1 MKTEK
6 LSSQFIHWLGMNQK
20 LVRITILVFPALL
33 FMLAGAPSHATAYT
47 PLSWQQVVKS
57 HANPTFIGQLKHLSW
72 IRDQNRNFIDDEI
85 EARFGPKDR
94 TNIILALNRCLP
106 PAQVQEIFSR
116 YGKIAYVGKLVS
128 FVFLNDVPIADLP
141 ALAARP
147 EVAMVE
153 WQIPET
159 LELDVASR
167 AIQAHSSSQ
176 YPNQSAQDMGLNGSG
191 INIAIV
197 DTGVNDGALNT
208 LPSSAFVA
216 GYDAW
221 DSTDSG
227 NGLRNPT
234 DNVGNHGTTMA
245 VMALGRGVTGQTCRN
260 PGGGPAANCAG
271 IAPAAGLID
280 VNRCGTTSSGQYNC
294 DSTFTAKA
302 VDWVGI
308 NAQKFKIRVV
318 NLSFSRCVDD
328 DGTDALSQQANYLS
342 ALGLVV
348 VASYANANNGT
359 ASCPASSPGARITKP
374 PASASFAISVNATDD
389 KDTVT
394 RSDDTHWNNYLIGP
408 RKDFSFVSP
417 NLLALKPDL
426 SAPGQ
431 NLSTTTL
438 MGIQGTSPAAAMA
451 SGAAALVLQKF
462 PAMSPDSLKQ
472 LLIMFADNSRNTPY
486 SSTTGNWDTAL
497 GWGLLNVGAAL
508 QGAMVQSTD
517 VRFPNCQSGG
527 AAGQPCPLKSNDP
540 AWNNQVDITTN
551 TPAKGGVPNQINV
564 KIENPGNTPVTI
576 LVNFGVYNFAAGNNQ
591 FHHLGTKQITINPHD
606 TVTESMAWTP
616 AFSDHQC
623 AQISIAYGLDA
634 DYTNNVTQRN
644 IMISPSVY
652 NVRVENSLMTPAR
665 FEIKAVSDRPG
676 WRCTVSD
683 AAFALDPFTDC
694 ARNIKVTFNAPAGTR
709 PGRQANCNVAV
720 YATPKDGERRLIG
733 GVTVRTYVPRPCRV
747 FGEVVDANGR
757 PVAGARLSTKLAAP
771 GKAAFQP
778 REASAMTNRDGVFSL
793 AIVPDVQQTFTV
805 QRAGVG
811 RGNLTLRPGCGLD
824 LPRLVLTP
832 ERLRAEPVRYA
843 SGAE

>member
-1 MKTEK
+1 MKTQVDFYVSEK
-6 LSSQFIHWLGMNQK
+6 VMQLTRQFVIAFSS
-20 LVRITILVFPALL
+20 LL
-33 FMLAGAPSHATAYT
+33 LIFTSVPLYATAYT
-47 PLSWQQVVKS
+47 PLSWQEVVKS
-57 HANPTFIGQLKHLSW
+57 HSNPILIGQHKHLTW
-72 IRDQNRNFIDDEI
+72 VRDQNRNFIDDEI
-85 EARFGPKDR
+85 EARFGPKDH

-116 YGKIAYVGKLVS
+116 YGKITYIGKLVS
-128 FVFLNDVPIADLP
+128 FVFLNDVPVSDLS

-147 EVAMVE
+147 EVAMIE
-153 WQIPET
+153 WQVPET

-167 AIQAHSSSQ
+167 AIQAHASAQ
-176 YPNQSAQDMGLNGSG
+176 YLNQSAQDLGLTGSG
-191 INIAIV
+191 VNIAIV
-197 DTGVNDGALNT
+197 DTGVNDGSLNT

-234 DNVGNHGTTMA
+234 DTVGNHGTTMA
-245 VMALGRGVTGQTCRN
+245 VMALGRGVAGQTCRN

-271 IAPAAGLID
+271 IAPGAGLID
-280 VNRCGTTSSGQYNC
+280 VNRCGTTSSGSSVQYNC
-294 DSTFTAKA
+294 DSAFTARA

-328 DGTDALSQQANYLS
+328 DGKDALSQQANYLS

-359 ASCPASSPGARITKP
+359 ASCPASSPGTKITKP

-389 KDTVT
+389 KNTVA
-394 RSDDTHWNNYLIGP
+394 RSDDTHWTNYLTGP
-408 RKDFSFVSP
+408 RKDFNFTSP

-426 SAPGQ
+426 SAPGE

-438 MGIQGTSPAAAMA
+438 TGIPGTSPAAAMT

-462 PAMSPDSLKQ
+462 PAMTPDSLKQ
-472 LLIMFADNSRNTPY
+472 LLITSADNSRNTPY
-486 SSTTGNWDTAL
+486 SSTTGVWDTAL
-497 GWGLLNVGAAL
+497 GWGLLSVGAAL
-508 QGAMVQSTD
+508 QNAMAQSTD

-527 AAGQPCPLKSNDP
+527 ASGQPCPLKSGDP

-551 TPAKGGVPNQINV
+551 TPAKAGVPNQINV
-564 KIENPGNTPVTI
+564 KIENTGNSPITI
-576 LVNFGVYNFAAGNNQ
+576 LVNFGVYSFAVGNNQ
-591 FHHLGTKQITINPHD
+591 FHHLGTKQVTINPHA
-606 TVTESMAWTP
+606 TLPVSQVWTP

-644 IMISPSVY
+644 LQISPSVY
-652 NVRVENSLMTPAR
+652 NVRVENSLMAPAR
-665 FEIKAVSDRPG
+665 FEIKAVSDRAG

-694 ARNIKVTFNAPAGTR
+694 ARNVKVAFNAPAGTR
-709 PGRQANCNVAV
+709 PGRQANCNIAV
-720 YATPKDGERRLIG
+720 YATPNDGERRLIG
-733 GVTVRTYVPRPCRV
+733 GVTVRTYVPRPCRA
-747 FGEVVDANGR
+747 FGEVVDANGH
-757 PVAGARLSTKLAAP
+757 PVAGARILTKLASP
-771 GKAAFQP
+771 GKATFLY
-778 REASAMTNRDGVFSL
+778 REALAMTNRDGVFSL
-793 AIVPDVQQTFTV
+793 SIVPDVPQTFSV

-811 RGNLTLRPGCGLD
+811 RGKVILRPGCGLD
-824 LPRLVLTP
+824 LPRLVLTAQG
-832 ERLRAEPVRYA
+832 LRAEPIRYA
-843 SGAE
+843 GGSE